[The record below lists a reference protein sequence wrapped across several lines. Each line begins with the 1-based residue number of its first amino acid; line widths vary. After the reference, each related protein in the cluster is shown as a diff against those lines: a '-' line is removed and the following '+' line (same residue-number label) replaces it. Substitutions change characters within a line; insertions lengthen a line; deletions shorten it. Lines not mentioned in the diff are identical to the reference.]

1 MTREQPS
8 ALKTLLTPAIVP
20 MLLVLVMW
28 IVFLVELETGLSF
41 SKYGLKPRTLSG
53 LLGIFTMPFLHGS
66 WSHLLNNTVP
76 MLILGWALFKFYP
89 TLAVKTLIW
98 IYLMGGLWLWIS
110 GRSSDHIGASGVV
123 YGLATFLF
131 FSGWLRRE
139 KRVAALSLLVA
150 FMYGGM
156 WWGILP
162 VDPGVSWEGHL
173 WGALAGIV
181 LAFIYRKKGPQK
193 TVYYWEEEESID
205 LSTFKLE
212 EVTYQEVKGYQKVE
226 VIPLKSQKDP
236 STNNRIQINYTFK
249 HRAPNTNPDDS
260 KA

>member
-110 GRSSDHIGASGVV
+110 GRPSYHIGASGIV

-131 FSGWLRRE
+131 FSGWIRRE
-139 KRVAALSLLVA
+139 KSVAALSLLVA
-150 FMYGGM
+150 FLYGSL
-156 WWGILP
+156 WWGVLP
-162 VDPGVSWEGHL
+162 VDRAVSWEGHL
-173 WGALAGIV
+173 WGALAGVV
-181 LAFIYRKKGPQK
+181 LAFIYRKQGPQK
-193 TVYYWEEEESID
+193 KIYQWEKEDDEID
-205 LSTFKLE
+205 LSQFSSEDVIYE
-212 EVTYQEVKGYQKVE
+212 EILAPQKVE
-226 VIPLKSQKDP
+226 ETNLKSQIDFPTK
-236 STNNRIQINYTFK
+236 SVRVNYTFK
-249 HRAPNTNPDDS
+249 
-260 KA
+260 